1 MTSGPIKVDEE
12 GKPWDAGDKELT
24 QTSRDRDRARGN
36 EPRGRFAGPGVC
48 ACTVPWKLRSHAASL
63 VTNTRTETKRM
74 LLATNQTGSKRRL
87 LTREWEGREEAVI
100 GTAPV
105 QADQR

>member
-1 MTSGPIKVDEE
+1 MSRRGP
-12 GKPWDAGDKELT
+12 GKG
-24 QTSRDRDRARGN
+24 
-36 EPRGRFAGPGVC
+36 PRGRFAGPGVC
-48 ACTVPWKLRSHAASL
+48 ACTVPWKLRSHAASP

-100 GTAPV
+100 VTAPV